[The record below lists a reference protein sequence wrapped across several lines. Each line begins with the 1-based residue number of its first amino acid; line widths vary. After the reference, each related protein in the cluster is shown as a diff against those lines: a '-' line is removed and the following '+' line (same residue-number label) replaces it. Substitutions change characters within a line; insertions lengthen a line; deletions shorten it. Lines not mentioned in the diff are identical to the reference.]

1 MKIIHFCSY
10 YIGSKVYKKLFSSLS
25 EHGVQSEV
33 FIPIRDSAHR
43 GINKIENDKIIY
55 HYIKCLSIF
64 TRLFYS
70 LKLVKVVF
78 NFLCNRS
85 KSGEVIHAHTLY
97 ADGIPAYICA
107 KLLNKKL
114 VITLRNT
121 DVNLGFKYFRQ
132 YKWLANLALRY
143 SSQIIFVSPKH
154 KFKFQS
160 YFGSAFNSKLKVIPN
175 GIDSFFIENA
185 LTKKSLR
192 SSCVGVYAGE
202 ITKNKNIN
210 SAIQAFAKVN
220 DGKSWEFHIV
230 GGSYETFIKE
240 YGVLPKE
247 YSNNVLFIPKV
258 SQQGLIEYYDNATMF
273 IMPSH
278 TETFGLVYI
287 EAISRCLPVVYTKG
301 QGIDGYFIDGSIG
314 FSCDSSSIDDIGKAI
329 IKTMEKYPT
338 GLIFSGRNIAT
349 KFDWNIIVKDYVEN
363 VYNPPNSLI

>member
-1 MKIIHFCSY
+1 MQIIHFCSY
-10 YIGSKVYKKLFSSLS
+10 YIGSKVYKKLFSSLL

-43 GINKIENDKIIY
+43 GINKIENDKVIH

-78 NFLCNRS
+78 NFFCNIS
-85 KSGEVIHAHTLY
+85 KSGEMIHAHTLY
-97 ADGIPAYICA
+97 ADGIPAYVCA
-107 KLLNKKL
+107 KILNKKL

-132 YKWLANLALRY
+132 YKWLANLALSH

-154 KFKFQS
+154 KVKFQS
-160 YFGSAFNSKLKVIPN
+160 YFGNAFNSKLKVIPN

-202 ITKNKNIN
+202 ITKNKNID

-220 DGKSWEFHIV
+220 SGITWEFYIV
-230 GGSYETFIKE
+230 GGSYERFIKE
-240 YGVLPKE
+240 YGMLPKE
-247 YSNNVLFIPKV
+247 YFDNVFFIPKV
-258 SQQGLIEYYDNATMF
+258 SQYELIEYYDSASIF

-278 TETFGLVYI
+278 TESFGLVYI

-301 QGIDGYFIDGSIG
+301 QGIDGYFIDGDVG
-314 FSCDSSSIDDIGKAI
+314 FSCDPSSINDIAKAITKTIEKFPAGLTFNEKNIVEQYDWNTIGKFY
-329 IKTMEKYPT
+329 TKY
-338 GLIFSGRNIAT
+338 
-349 KFDWNIIVKDYVEN
+349 VYVN
-363 VYNPPNSLI
+363 K